1 MQTPNDRVIGST
13 QRNITRGDLLIN
25 SSIVDDRYRHTW
37 HISNDPSL
45 HNNYAPLNKMMGDTK
60 STRNIHPVARYLDT
74 SVPYFHD
81 MLYNDKIVHEIATG
95 LNNAHQKIN
104 IEPVRL
110 NGQLL
115 QINRNVVT
123 SSSVYPDR
131 RYIDQVNDINKHIN
145 NVMNVKS
152 GIKEVDARGTRQ
164 IEELKNTYPDNTEA
178 IEAYDPLIGSSRN
191 ESNLE
196 CERSSGCFKE
206 SYSDSLIGTSRGP
219 ENIECERSS
228 GCFNDIGSELQPS
241 TNRNTYN
248 KPKFVVRKEG
258 YKRENKD
265 DTYIDQVYIQAL
277 EARAK
282 ALCDYV
288 KANKVYKPWM
298 KAWMKMNKSLSQA
311 GFTFS
316 RLKDTDSDIAYTINK
331 GQITRFRIRGK
342 DYSYIPIN
350 ISQYVLYHEMAHA
363 ANEKYGHGDEFCEK
377 LAILCLA
384 AYELGFINLKNIK
397 KELYLTNEQPVLCQA
412 DMKGE
417 ITRGA
422 SLVMEA
428 NPEMTSHYKE
438 FIEYIQRL

>member
-1 MQTPNDRVIGST
+1 MQTPNDRVINSI

-74 SVPYFHD
+74 SVRYFHD
-81 MLYNDKIVHEIATG
+81 MLYNDKMVKEIATG
-95 LNNAHQKIN
+95 LNNAHPKIN

-110 NGQLL
+110 NGKLL
-115 QINRNVVT
+115 QINRDVVT
-123 SSSVYPDR
+123 SSNVYPDR

-206 SYSDSLIGTSRGP
+206 SYSDSLIGTSRGS

-288 KANKVYKPWM
+288 KSNKVYKPWM

-350 ISQYVLYHEMAHA
+350 ISQYILYHEMAHA

-422 SLVMEA
+422 ILVMEA